1 MLRSICNSLLL
12 MLAVCHTAEAQTI
25 VVGSKNFTEN
35 YLLSEIAAQL
45 LEARGFDVER
55 RQGLNGTKISYEALR
70 NGAIAVYPEY
80 SGTVT
85 EVILAQPDLDDIESI
100 RAALASR
107 DLRFLAPLG
116 FNNTYALAVTE
127 AFSQDNNVHRIS
139 DLRATP
145 NLRAAMA
152 HEFLNRAD
160 GWPGLKQRY
169 GLEQTTRGIEHGLSY
184 DAINAG
190 EIDLTAAYST
200 DGEVLRSG
208 LVLLDD
214 DLNYFPRY
222 LAAYLANEQLPAEAT
237 DAHAITESA
246 GNQP

>member
-1 MLRSICNSLLL
+1 MLRCAQIGLLL
-12 MLAVCHTAEAQTI
+12 FVGFCHASNAQTI

-45 LEARGFDVER
+45 LEAKGFDVER
-55 RQGLNGTKISYEALR
+55 RQGLNGTKISYEALQ

-80 SGTVT
+80 TGTIT
-85 EVILAQPDLDDIESI
+85 EVILAQPGLDDIEDI
-100 RAALASR
+100 RAVLADR
-107 DLRFLAPLG
+107 GLRFLAPLG
-116 FNNTYALAVTE
+116 FNNTYALAVSA
-127 AFSQDNNVHRIS
+127 AFSSNNNVHRIS

-169 GLEQTTRGIEHGLSY
+169 GLQQTTRGIEHGLSY
-184 DAINAG
+184 GAINGG

-200 DGEVLRSG
+200 DGEVLRS
-208 LVLLDD
+208 
-214 DLNYFPRY
+214 
-222 LAAYLANEQLPAEAT
+222 
-237 DAHAITESA
+237 
-246 GNQP
+246 